1 MPRPVPIA
9 MVASGVLLP
18 SANLACRPAQ
28 RAMEEPLT
36 DASSPAAANLCLFT
50 RAAFAQAL
58 GISVHFRGSL
68 EPA

>member
-1 MPRPVPIA
+1 
-9 MVASGVLLP
+9 MVASGDLLP

-50 RAAFAQAL
+50 RAAFAEAL
-58 GISVHFRGSL
+58 GISVHF
-68 EPA
+68 